1 MNFCKFS
8 WQLKVMKRKQLMI
21 TDMHFDVLKLI
32 IMLVAKS
39 SHGAADLARL
49 LSV

>member
-1 MNFCKFS
+1 
-8 WQLKVMKRKQLMI
+8 MKRKQLMI